1 MTHAGHKDQL
11 RIPIF
16 TKTNPPSDEAVS
28 GIGPEIRPISTS
40 TGRNHESEEVV
51 YVI

>member
-1 MTHAGHKDQL
+1 MTHARLKDQP

-16 TKTNPPSDEAVS
+16 TKTIPPSDEAVS

-40 TGRNHESEEVV
+40 TGRNHESEEV
-51 YVI
+51 IHII